1 MVKQCLR
8 FLLVLC
14 LLPASSL
21 AQNAGAGS
29 TQPAPAATAPAD
41 ANQPVDANQADENQ
55 TDENQAAPAAPPATA
70 PLPVKYSPEGFPILQ
85 DGTPVRLRL
94 TRTLSS
100 ADCKAG
106 DRIDFEVEEP
116 VVLDGVTVIPQ
127 GSIAWGTVT
136 EAEHKR
142 RMTRGGK
149 LAIALTEVQ
158 LANLQK
164 AKLRATRDA
173 KGGGHTG
180 VMAGAMVGTA
190 VVFWP
195 VAPVFL
201 LMHGKEA
208 KIPEGTE
215 VTAYVDGDTVFASA
229 SWRRTARRRAGSAAD
244 RSGTA
249 GTGIAYRWS
258 ATVGTSTA
266 TGQPPAAKNRSG
278 AESGTIVATG
288 SATAAADAAN
298 AELTLTSTPDGADVE
313 IDGAFVGSTP
323 STIPIASGDHTVRVS
338 KKRLSALRTPPAR
351 QWRLDQRTRRS
362 GSGWNRNR
370 TIALPSAKKTGS
382 RSFPFVIH
390 ANALFARDGHAL
402 DAQRGAG
409 RGAAPDE
416 VAADLGQVAEHLAQ
430 VAGHGDLL
438 HRVGQLAVFN
448 PDAAGAAREISG
460 HKVDAEAQELGHQQP
475 LLHARG

>member
-14 LLPASSL
+14 LLPASCS
-21 AQNAGAGS
+21 AQAAGS
-29 TQPAPAATAPAD
+29 TQPAPEATAPAD

-55 TDENQAAPAAPPATA
+55 EDENQAAPAAAPATA
-70 PLPVKYSPEGFPILQ
+70 PLPLKYSPGGFPILQ
-85 DGTPVRLRL
+85 DGTPIRLRL

-106 DRIDFEVEEP
+106 DRIDFEVEDP
-116 VVLDGVTVIPQ
+116 VILGGVTVVPQ

-215 VTAYVDGDTVFASA
+215 VTAYVDGDTVIAPANGAPPPAAAQAPAQTAPGQPAPASPA
-229 SWRRTARRRAGSAAD
+229 AGQPPSEQPPP
-244 RSGTA
+244 
-249 GTGIAYRWS
+249 
-258 ATVGTSTA
+258 
-266 TGQPPAAKNRSG
+266 GQPPAAQTAPEQNQEQSSPPE
-278 AESGTIVATG
+278 AQP
-288 SATAAADAAN
+288 AAADAAN
-298 AELTLTSTPDGADVE
+298 AELTLTSTPDGAEVE

-338 KKRLSALRTPPAR
+338 KKGYQPYERRLRVNG
-351 QWRLDQRTRRS
+351 
-362 GSGWNRNR
+362 GS
-370 TIALPSAKKTGS
+370 IS
-382 RSFPFVIH
+382 VH
-390 ANALFARDGHAL
+390 
-402 DAQRGAG
+402 
-409 RGAAPDE
+409 
-416 VAADLGQVAEHLAQ
+416 ADLEAGGNSTAQ
-430 VAGHGDLL
+430 
-438 HRVGQLAVFN
+438 
-448 PDAAGAAREISG
+448 
-460 HKVDAEAQELGHQQP
+460 
-475 LLHARG
+475 

>member
-1 MVKQCLR
+1 MVKLCLR
-8 FLLVLC
+8 MVLVLC
-14 LLPASSL
+14 ILPASSL
-21 AQNAGAGS
+21 AQNAG
-29 TQPAPAATAPAD
+29 TNPAPAVPATTAPAN
-41 ANQPVDANQADENQ
+41 AAPADANQADENQ
-55 TDENQAAPAAPPATA
+55 TDENQAAPAAAPPTA

-100 ADCKAG
+100 ADCKVG
-106 DRIDFEVEEP
+106 DRVDFEVEDP
-116 VVLDGVTVIPQ
+116 VILDGVTVVPQ

-158 LANLQK
+158 MANLQK

-229 SWRRTARRRAGSAAD
+229 AGAAPPAAAQAPPQTAPPAPASP
-244 RSGTA
+244 TA
-249 GTGIAYRWS
+249 
-258 ATVGTSTA
+258 
-266 TGQPPAAKNRSG
+266 GQPPTQQAPPSHAP
-278 AESGTIVATG
+278 AEESQQQSSQQVPQQEP
-288 SATAAADAAN
+288 ADAAG

-323 STIPIASGDHTVRVS
+323 STIPIANGDHTVRLS
-338 KKRLSALRTPPAR
+338 KRGYQPYERRLRVNG
-351 QWRLDQRTRRS
+351 
-362 GSGWNRNR
+362 GS
-370 TIALPSAKKTGS
+370 IS
-382 RSFPFVIH
+382 VH
-390 ANALFARDGHAL
+390 
-402 DAQRGAG
+402 
-409 RGAAPDE
+409 
-416 VAADLGQVAEHLAQ
+416 ADLEAGGNPAGQ
-430 VAGHGDLL
+430 
-438 HRVGQLAVFN
+438 
-448 PDAAGAAREISG
+448 
-460 HKVDAEAQELGHQQP
+460 
-475 LLHARG
+475 